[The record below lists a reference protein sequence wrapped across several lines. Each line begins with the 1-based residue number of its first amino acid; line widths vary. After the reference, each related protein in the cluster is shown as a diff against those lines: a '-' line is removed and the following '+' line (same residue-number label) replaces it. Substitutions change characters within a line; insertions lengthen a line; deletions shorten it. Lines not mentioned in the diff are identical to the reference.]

1 MSNIFKNTRFMMGL
15 SIVCGIASLVLGGIS
30 LYYKEYIIGGA
41 LIFNIFI
48 CFLPYSLSFLRKS
61 QLQNFQYGSLTFSAY
76 AFISTP
82 FQS

>member
-41 LIFNIFI
+41 LII
-48 CFLPYSLSFLRKS
+48 YSFVS
-61 QLQNFQYGSLTFSAY
+61 
-76 AFISTP
+76 STIRVGKRRVK
-82 FQS
+82 

>member
-1 MSNIFKNTRFMMGL
+1 MPNTRFMMGL

-48 CFLPYSLSFLRKS
+48 CFINYKGW
-61 QLQNFQYGSLTFSAY
+61 QKKG
-76 AFISTP
+76 
-82 FQS
+82 

>member
-41 LIFNIFI
+41 LIFNIFRS
-48 CFLPYSLSFLRKS
+48 CFEL
-61 QLQNFQYGSLTFSAY
+61 
-76 AFISTP
+76 
-82 FQS
+82 

>member
-1 MSNIFKNTRFMMGL
+1 MPNIFKNTRFMMGL

-48 CFLPYSLSFLRKS
+48 CFINYKGW
-61 QLQNFQYGSLTFSAY
+61 QKW
-76 AFISTP
+76 IV
-82 FQS
+82 QSHSHRPSRLGELAM

>member
-48 CFLPYSLSFLRKS
+48 CFINYK
-61 QLQNFQYGSLTFSAY
+61 GSPWRTGYVS
-76 AFISTP
+76 SRDWMRCG
-82 FQS
+82 S

>member
-48 CFLPYSLSFLRKS
+48 CFINYKGWQKKGYVKFVWDSRPGFTVEHSFP
-61 QLQNFQYGSLTFSAY
+61 
-76 AFISTP
+76 ST
-82 FQS
+82 